1 MSATERVH
9 SERDAAKKEG
19 SQRAG
24 EHNKCVIMQ
33 AREQTTVG
41 SDSFE
46 AQSSPLNHK
55 VLKHMMIHDGSN
67 RESAPRERVQ
77 PQKRELREPV
87 NKCVIL

>member
-41 SDSFE
+41 SNSSE
-46 AQSSPLNHK
+46 AQSVHANHT
-55 VLKHMMIHDGSN
+55 
-67 RESAPRERVQ
+67 
-77 PQKRELREPV
+77 
-87 NKCVIL
+87 ILQLMSIG